1 MLYFSLRQEI
11 PSPHFIR
18 PALLKLQA
26 RSRQECLPDYLNC
39 SQTLIRSSNFIHERY
54 FLAWNFAFG
63 PNLSSSNPGFW
74 ELELKEEQQYNPLA
88 NGVCWLEKKFPSSQL
103 YVGPISQPKLIS
115 FWTPRSTLQY
125 QQAIRSIPLMVEWL
139 PSTPLELDVPHM
151 AGIPAEFYSFDS
163 LTSTLSQLSK
173 RGKR

>member
-88 NGVCWLEKKFPSSQL
+88 NGVCWLEKSFPPLSFMLALYPSQNL
-103 YVGPISQPKLIS
+103 FPFEPPGLLCNINKLLEACLS
-115 FWTPRSTLQY
+115 WLSGYLQH
-125 QQAIRSIPLMVEWL
+125 LWN
-139 PSTPLELDVPHM
+139 
-151 AGIPAEFYSFDS
+151 
-163 LTSTLSQLSK
+163 
-173 RGKR
+173 